1 MRIVDKMSPFS
12 VEEGDTIFLE
22 IGELEVVVDPTDE
35 GYNIL
40 VTDMYLEQLTM
51 FIKNDEL
58 VPVVVGYDEMEIDDK
73 DTAFV
78 LMWFSCVSFCCLFL
92 KYNFCILFLWLFLLC
107 PLFLFG

>member
-12 VEEGDTIFLE
+12 VEEGDVIFLE
-22 IGELEVVVDPTDE
+22 IGELEVVSVGSTDE

-58 VPVVVGYDEMEIDDK
+58 VPVVVGYDEME
-73 DTAFV
+73 V
-78 LMWFSCVSFCCLFL
+78 
-92 KYNFCILFLWLFLLC
+92 
-107 PLFLFG
+107 

>member
-1 MRIVDKMSPFS
+1 MRIIDKMSPFS

-22 IGELEVVVDPTDE
+22 IGELEVVSVDPTDE

-58 VPVVVGYDEMEIDDK
+58 VPVVVGYDEMEI
-73 DTAFV
+73 
-78 LMWFSCVSFCCLFL
+78 
-92 KYNFCILFLWLFLLC
+92 
-107 PLFLFG
+107 